1 MQVPLGQD
9 FTTEYQLYEKFVD
22 QCKQYFGQRT
32 YGIVFRPADE
42 DAVVVQTSTEMCDKN
57 ADTLIHELD
66 DNNFVVD
73 FEQMKQE
80 ELSQKLMFRITKQ
93 LNIRFSERVEQFNR
107 EKEEII
113 KSMDPKKLKQ
123 F

>member
-1 MQVPLGQD
+1 M
-9 FTTEYQLYEKFVD
+9 
-22 QCKQYFGQRT
+22 
-32 YGIVFRPADE
+32 
-42 DAVVVQTSTEMCDKN
+42 VVQTTVESCDGN
-57 ADTLIHELD
+57 AETLIHELE

-80 ELSQKLMFRITKQ
+80 ELSQKLLFRITKQ

-107 EKEEII
+107 QKEEII

-123 F
+123 L